1 MISAVY
7 LPLPDDLLNWQQST
21 AEFCS
26 YTDSPLFLLQ
36 WLAIIFQCHGEFC
49 YLATLCSSGI
59 WKLLETRCC
68 TIGVLLLSSFFTL
81 LSQP

>member
-26 YTDSPLFLLQ
+26 CTDSRLFLSQ
-36 WLAIIFQCHGEFC
+36 WLNIVLQGCGEFC
-49 YLATLCSSGI
+49 YLATLRSSGI
-59 WKLLETRCC
+59 WRMLETRSC
-68 TIGVLLLSSFFTL
+68 TFGVLLLSSFYT
-81 LSQP
+81 